1 MKFHIAVEVDD
12 ELIKDYASLAGI
24 SEDEFISF
32 IEKILN
38 EAGNSLNRVLKEFM
52 DIFTNAP
59 EDADLEELCR
69 SYLLK
74 CFQIGFDVGEET
86 EK

>member
-1 MKFHIAVEVDD
+1 MKFHIAVDVDD
-12 ELIKDYASLAGI
+12 ELIKDCASLAGV
-24 SEDEFISF
+24 SEDEFIDS
-32 IEKILN
+32 IEKILS

-59 EDADLEELCR
+59 EDTDLEELCR

-74 CFQIGFDVGEET
+74 CFQIGFDIGE
-86 EK
+86 KKR